1 MKTFTAVEMSNHPQK
16 VYRAA
21 DKDGAVK
28 INHGQYDDIVFIL
41 TSRKRREDTDRDEFG
56 LELPTSG

>member
-1 MKTFTAVEMSNHPQK
+1 MSNNPQK

-21 DKDGAVK
+21 DKDGSVK

-41 TSRKRREDTDRDEFG
+41 TAKNRGEDIEYCSVNED
-56 LELPTSG
+56 SGE

>member
-1 MKTFTAVEMSNHPQK
+1 MKTFTAVEMSNHPQR

-41 TSRKRREDTDRDEFG
+41 TARNRGEESEHSNVGSD
-56 LELPTSG
+56 SGE

>member
-1 MKTFTAVEMSNHPQK
+1 LKVFTAVEMSNNPQK

-21 DKDGAVK
+21 DKDGSVK

-41 TSRKRREDTDRDEFG
+41 TAKNRGEDIEYCSANKNTGD
-56 LELPTSG
+56 

>member
-1 MKTFTAVEMSNHPQK
+1 MKTFTAVEMSNNPQK

-21 DKDGAVK
+21 DRDGAVK

-41 TSRKRREDTDRDEFG
+41 TARNRGEETEYSNAGEDVGE
-56 LELPTSG
+56 